1 MVQNT
6 TRSSKMDELEFRRKV
21 MSDPK
26 QRDNDTLDM
35 MTSSEA
41 NAKFV
46 DDVLQL
52 DKQIAQ
58 AFKVDVPDDLAD
70 KILFK
75 QTTLVEDEKVIR
87 PQFVRKAMAM
97 AASVAF
103 TAGLLVGQIQ
113 WGNLLI
119 SPAQASLSDMAV
131 QHVIHEEGFV
141 NRLDE
146 QADMQQINAKMR
158 PFAYKMEGDFPYHV
172 YYLNHC
178 GFGKDNAVHMVF
190 QGEKGKVTLFF
201 TPIHSAQSS
210 LFKQEGMAGIIEP
223 VGNASLILVGEK
235 DENLTNI
242 ANKLM
247 PMIQSSI

>member
-1 MVQNT
+1 M
-6 TRSSKMDELEFRRKV
+6 
-21 MSDPK
+21 
-26 QRDNDTLDM
+26 
-35 MTSSEA
+35 
-41 NAKFV
+41 
-46 DDVLQL
+46 
-52 DKQIAQ
+52 
-58 AFKVDVPDDLAD
+58 
-70 KILFK
+70 
-75 QTTLVEDEKVIR
+75 EDEKVIR
-87 PQFVRKAMAM
+87 PQFVRKAMAI

-178 GFGKDNAVHMVF
+178 GLVKTMPYIWYF
-190 QGEKGKVTLFF
+190 KVKK
-201 TPIHSAQSS
+201 A
-210 LFKQEGMAGIIEP
+210 K
-223 VGNASLILVGEK
+223 
-235 DENLTNI
+235 
-242 ANKLM
+242 
-247 PMIQSSI
+247 

>member
-1 MVQNT
+1 
-6 TRSSKMDELEFRRKV
+6 MDELEFRRKV

-87 PQFVRKAMAM
+87 PQFVRKAMAI

-146 QADMQQINAKMR
+146 QADMQQINAKMQ

-178 GFGKDNAVHMVF
+178 GFGKDNAVHIVF

-201 TPIHSAQSS
+201 TPSTAHKAAYSS
-210 LFKQEGMAGIIEP
+210 KMGWQ
-223 VGNASLILVGEK
+223 ASLNPSG
-235 DENLTNI
+235 
-242 ANKLM
+242 M
-247 PMIQSSI
+247 PV

>member
-1 MVQNT
+1 
-6 TRSSKMDELEFRRKV
+6 MDELEFRRKV

-87 PQFVRKAMAM
+87 PQFVRKAMAI

-131 QHVIHEEGFV
+131 QHVIHEEGSSTDWM
-141 NRLDE
+141 NKRTCSKSMPRCGLLP
-146 QADMQQINAKMR
+146 N
-158 PFAYKMEGDFPYHV
+158 KMEGDFPYHV

>member
-1 MVQNT
+1 
-6 TRSSKMDELEFRRKV
+6 MDELEFRRKV

-87 PQFVRKAMAM
+87 PQFVRKAMAI

-131 QHVIHEEGFV
+131 QHVI
-141 NRLDE
+141 
-146 QADMQQINAKMR
+146 
-158 PFAYKMEGDFPYHV
+158 
-172 YYLNHC
+172 
-178 GFGKDNAVHMVF
+178 
-190 QGEKGKVTLFF
+190 
-201 TPIHSAQSS
+201 
-210 LFKQEGMAGIIEP
+210 
-223 VGNASLILVGEK
+223 
-235 DENLTNI
+235 
-242 ANKLM
+242 
-247 PMIQSSI
+247 

>member
-1 MVQNT
+1 
-6 TRSSKMDELEFRRKV
+6 MDELEFRRKV

-87 PQFVRKAMAM
+87 PQFVRKAMAI

-103 TAGLLVGQIQ
+103 TAGLLIGQIQ

-201 TPIHSAQSS
+201 TPSTAHKAAYSS
-210 LFKQEGMAGIIEP
+210 KKGWQ
-223 VGNASLILVGEK
+223 ASLNPSE
-235 DENLTNI
+235 
-242 ANKLM
+242 M
-247 PMIQSSI
+247 PV

>member
-26 QRDNDTLDM
+26 QRDKELLEMIATNE
-35 MTSSEA
+35 SS
-41 NAKFV
+41 AKYV

-52 DKQIAQ
+52 DKHIAQ
-58 AFKVDVPDDLAD
+58 AFKIDVPDELAD
-70 KILFK
+70 KILF
-75 QTTLVEDEKVIR
+75 QQSALLEDEKVIR
-87 PQFVRKAMAM
+87 PQFVRKAMAI
-97 AASVAF
+97 AASIAF

-113 WGNLLI
+113 WGNILV
-119 SPAQASLSDMAV
+119 SPAQASLSEMAV

-146 QADMQQINAKMR
+146 QADMSQINAKMQ
-158 PFAYKMEGDFPYHV
+158 PFAYKMDGDFPYHV

-178 GFGKDNAVHMVF
+178 GFGKENAVHMVF

-201 TPIHSAQSS
+201 TPIVSKQA
-210 LFKQEGMAGIIEP
+210 LAFKQDGMSGIVEP
-223 VGNASLILVGEK
+223 IGEASLILVGEQG
-235 DENLTNI
+235 ENVSAI
-242 ANKLM
+242 AQKLM

>member
-6 TRSSKMDELEFRRKV
+6 TWSSKMDELEFRRKV

-26 QRDNDTLDM
+26 QRDKELLEMIATNE
-35 MTSSEA
+35 SS
-41 NAKFV
+41 AKYV

-58 AFKVDVPDDLAD
+58 AFKIDVPDDLAD
-70 KILFK
+70 KILF
-75 QTTLVEDEKVIR
+75 QQSTLLEDEKVIR
-87 PQFVRKAMAM
+87 PQFVRKAMAI
-97 AASVAF
+97 AASIAF
-103 TAGLLVGQIQ
+103 TAGLLVGQVQ
-113 WGNLLI
+113 WGNILV
-119 SPAQASLSDMAV
+119 SPAQASLSEMAV

-146 QADMQQINAKMR
+146 QADMSQINAKMQ
-158 PFAYKMEGDFPYHV
+158 PFAYKMDGDFPYHV

-178 GFGKDNAVHMVF
+178 GFGKENAVHMVF

-201 TPIHSAQSS
+201 TPIVSKQA
-210 LFKQEGMAGIIEP
+210 LAFKQDGMSGIVEP
-223 VGNASLILVGEK
+223 IGEASLILVGEQG
-235 DENLTNI
+235 ENVSAI
-242 ANKLM
+242 AQKLM

>member
-1 MVQNT
+1 
-6 TRSSKMDELEFRRKV
+6 MDELEFRRKV

-52 DKQIAQ
+52 DKLIAQ

-75 QTTLVEDEKVIR
+75 LTTLVEDEKVIR
-87 PQFVRKAMAM
+87 PQFVRKAMAI

-103 TAGLLVGQIQ
+103 TAGLVVGQIQ

-119 SPAQASLSDMAV
+119 SPAQTSLSAMAV

-158 PFAYKMEGDFPYHV
+158 PLPTKWKVIFLITSITSTIVVLVKTMPYIW
-172 YYLNHC
+172 Y
-178 GFGKDNAVHMVF
+178 F
-190 QGEKGKVTLFF
+190 KVKRQSNSVL

-210 LFKQEGMAGIIEP
+210 LFKQDGMAGIIEP
-223 VGNASLILVGEK
+223 ACYASLILVGEK
-235 DENLTNI
+235 DETLTNM

>member
-1 MVQNT
+1 M
-6 TRSSKMDELEFRRKV
+6 
-21 MSDPK
+21 
-26 QRDNDTLDM
+26 
-35 MTSSEA
+35 
-41 NAKFV
+41 
-46 DDVLQL
+46 
-52 DKQIAQ
+52 
-58 AFKVDVPDDLAD
+58 
-70 KILFK
+70 
-75 QTTLVEDEKVIR
+75 
-87 PQFVRKAMAM
+87 
-97 AASVAF
+97 
-103 TAGLLVGQIQ
+103 
-113 WGNLLI
+113 GNLLI
-119 SPAQASLSDMAV
+119 SPAQASLSNMAV

-178 GFGKDNAVHMVF
+178 GLVKTMPYIWYF
-190 QGEKGKVTLFF
+190 KVKRQSNSVF

-210 LFKQEGMAGIIEP
+210 LFKQDGMAGIIEP

-235 DENLTNI
+235 DENLNNI